1 MRRKGWFNMTFIK
14 NGTAASPGYA
24 IAHAF
29 RLETIDLSFERLEEM
44 NPTVEISRLD
54 QSLQKALEEIKLLQD
69 HASERLGDDKAEI
82 FGAHFLLLQDPEY
95 INAVK
100 DLIKQKKINAETAF
114 AEVSQSFIA
123 MFDTMDNEYMKDRA
137 ADIRDVSNR
146 VLTHLLGKQSHSLGL
161 IQEPVIIIAHDLTPS
176 DTAQLDPHFVKG
188 FATNIGG
195 RTSHSAIM
203 ARSLEIPAVV
213 GLKDITES
221 VQHGDKI
228 IINGNEGTVIVSPS
242 SVDVSTYE
250 QKIEE
255 YELEKNELRGLI
267 DSASIT
273 LDGHTVELVANIGIP
288 EDAINALQYG
298 TEGVGL
304 FRTEFLYM
312 GREDFPTEEEQ
323 YSSYKKVT
331 ETMGDRPVIIRT
343 LDIGGDKELSYLKL
357 PKEMN
362 PFLGIRAIR
371 LCLDRKDLF
380 KTQLRA
386 ILRASKHGNIK
397 IMYPM
402 IATREELFQ
411 ANAVLDEVKQELL
424 EDNIPFND
432 SIEVGI
438 MVEIPAA
445 ALISDIL
452 AKHVDFFSIGT
463 NDLIQYTMAADR
475 MNEGVSYLY
484 QPYHPAIL
492 RLVRM
497 VIEAGH
503 AEGKWVGMCGE
514 LAGDIT
520 AVPILLGLG
529 LDEFSMSAPSIL
541 PVRQFIRSLRYDEMK
556 EIAHKALTMGN
567 QDEVKAF
574 VEESIRRIT
583 RK

>member
-1 MRRKGWFNMTFIK
+1 MTFIK

-29 RLETIDLSFERLEEM
+29 LLEAIDLSFERLEGM
-44 NPTVEISRLD
+44 NSTDEISRLD
-54 QSLQKALEEIKLLQD
+54 QSLQKALEEIKSLQD
-69 HASERLGDDKAEI
+69 HAIEQLGEDKAEI
-82 FGAHFLLLQDPEY
+82 FGAHLLLLQDPEY

-100 DLIKQKKINAETAF
+100 DLIKQKKINAEAAF
-114 AEVSQSFIA
+114 ADVSQSFIV

-146 VLTHLLGKQSHSLGL
+146 VLSHLLGKGSHSLGL
-161 IQEPVIIIAHDLTPS
+161 IEEPVIIIAHDLTPS

-221 VQHGDKI
+221 VKHGDKI
-228 IINGNEGTVIVSPS
+228 IINGNEGMVIISPS
-242 SVDVSTYE
+242 SIDVSTYE

-255 YELEKNELRGLI
+255 YELDKNELRGLI

-288 EDAINALQYG
+288 EDAMNALQYG

-312 GREDFPTEEEQ
+312 GRDDFPTEEEQ
-323 YSSYKKVT
+323 YSSYKKVA

-386 ILRASKHGNIK
+386 ILRASKHG
-397 IMYPM
+397 
-402 IATREELFQ
+402 
-411 ANAVLDEVKQELL
+411 
-424 EDNIPFND
+424 
-432 SIEVGI
+432 
-438 MVEIPAA
+438 
-445 ALISDIL
+445 
-452 AKHVDFFSIGT
+452 
-463 NDLIQYTMAADR
+463 
-475 MNEGVSYLY
+475 
-484 QPYHPAIL
+484 
-492 RLVRM
+492 
-497 VIEAGH
+497 
-503 AEGKWVGMCGE
+503 
-514 LAGDIT
+514 
-520 AVPILLGLG
+520 
-529 LDEFSMSAPSIL
+529 
-541 PVRQFIRSLRYDEMK
+541 
-556 EIAHKALTMGN
+556 
-567 QDEVKAF
+567 
-574 VEESIRRIT
+574 
-583 RK
+583 